1 MSGIAGLIRFSG
13 RSVARRD
20 LERAANA
27 LNQYGPDRV
36 EIIAK
41 ENCGLAHALMRMT
54 PEDRFDRQPYQDAS
68 GAIITADLRLDN
80 RDDLLAR
87 AGISPLEAA
96 EWPDSRLL
104 LTAWQKLG
112 DDIWPGIRGP
122 FAVAIW
128 DPRSRCATLARDHLG
143 LNVVTWHKGSGFFAF
158 ASMPNALFAFDD
170 VPRELCEEKLA
181 DFLVLNHADHATTM

>member
-1 MSGIAGLIRFSG
+1 MSGIAGLIRFDG

-36 EIIAK
+36 EIVAK
-41 ENCGLAHALMRMT
+41 DNCGLAHALMRMT

-87 AGISPLEAA
+87 AGISPREAA
-96 EWPDSRLL
+96 QWPDS
-104 LTAWQKLG
+104 ACSG
-112 DDIWPGIRGP
+112 DSLWG
-122 FAVAIW
+122 
-128 DPRSRCATLARDHLG
+128 
-143 LNVVTWHKGSGFFAF
+143 
-158 ASMPNALFAFDD
+158 
-170 VPRELCEEKLA
+170 
-181 DFLVLNHADHATTM
+181 

>member
-1 MSGIAGLIRFSG
+1 MSGIAGLIRFDG

-68 GAIITADLRLDN
+68 GSIITADLRLDN

-87 AGISPLEAA
+87 AGISPLRGGGVAGLAFALDRLAKTGRRHLAGDFAA
-96 EWPDSRLL
+96 PLRWRS
-104 LTAWQKLG
+104 
-112 DDIWPGIRGP
+112 GIRA
-122 FAVAIW
+122 AVA
-128 DPRSRCATLARDHLG
+128 
-143 LNVVTWHKGSGFFAF
+143 
-158 ASMPNALFAFDD
+158 
-170 VPRELCEEKLA
+170 
-181 DFLVLNHADHATTM
+181 